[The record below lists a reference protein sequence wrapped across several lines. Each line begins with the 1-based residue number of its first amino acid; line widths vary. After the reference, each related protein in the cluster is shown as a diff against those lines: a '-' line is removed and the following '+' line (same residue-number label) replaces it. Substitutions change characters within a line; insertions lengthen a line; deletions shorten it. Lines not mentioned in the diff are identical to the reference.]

1 MNDLEPARIEA
12 AAGGAAPRR
21 AGPYP
26 ASPSGGGAPGAGFG
40 FDPGSGPA
48 LGRDGRDAGA
58 ASGPRQPA
66 NGAEALIEA
75 LLAEGVE
82 LVFGY
87 PGGAN
92 MPIYDAL
99 FGARNRLR
107 HVLVRHEQGA
117 GHAAE
122 GYARATGRPGVCL
135 GTSGPGATN
144 LLTALADALMDSTPL
159 VAITGQVASPKLGTD
174 AFQEADA
181 VGMSLPATRWAWQA
195 ASPADIPWAVRMAFA
210 VARGAIA
217 GPGPERLGRK
227 PGPVLLDVTR
237 DAQTG
242 PAAALRREPEAA
254 PSSSRRRRS
263 PSATTT
269 REAPW
274 PAPLRPERR
283 ASATPAAA
291 GSEDGARRGGGGRV
305 RPAAGGR
312 EPDLRGLAGKLDAAA
327 RLLNRAER
335 PYLLA
340 GQGVTISGAEAALRE
355 LAERARIPVGLTLLG
370 LSALPSDHPLNVGML
385 GMHGSYGANLLTN
398 EADVILAVGM
408 RFDDRVTGNLD
419 TYARQARIIHVDIDP
434 SEINKAVPAEAPIVA
449 DAREALSL
457 LAPRLRRPE
466 PGDAAR
472 ADWLARF
479 REHDAIER
487 ESVIDAE
494 LGGAGPEIRMGEAVH
509 ALGAASRGRAI
520 IVSDVGQHQMH
531 AARYYR
537 FALPRSHITSGGLGT
552 MGFALPAAI
561 GAKLGAPE
569 REVVAV
575 AGDGG
580 FQMTVQELGTI
591 MQERLPVKILILD
604 NGYLGMVRQWQ
615 SLFFGGRYS
624 EVGLANPDF
633 VRVAEAYGIPGERVS
648 ERARLAGALDR
659 LIAADGPRLLAV
671 AVRREDDVFPMIPAG
686 AGIADMRLA

>member
-1 MNDLEPARIEA
+1 MSKLEPAHIDA
-12 AAGGAAPRR
+12 AAGRPAPHGAAP
-21 AGPYP
+21 GP
-26 ASPSGGGAPGAGFG
+26 ASSPGGRAPGAGLG
-40 FDPGSGPA
+40 LGPPGPGSG
-48 LGRDGRDAGA
+48 A
-58 ASGPRQPA
+58 APWPRRPA
-66 NGAEALIEA
+66 NGAEALVEA
-75 LLAEGVE
+75 LLAEGIA

-99 FGARNRLR
+99 FGARDRLR

-159 VAITGQVASPKLGTD
+159 VAITGQVAGPKLGTD

-181 VGMSLPATRWAWQA
+181 VGMSLPATRWAWQV
-195 ASPADIPWAVRMAFA
+195 ASPAEIPWAVRMAFA

-217 GPGPERLGRK
+217 GPGPEHLARK

-242 PAAALRREPEAA
+242 PAAAPCPDPAAA
-254 PSSSRRRRS
+254 PASSRRRQS
-263 PSATTT
+263 SAAI
-269 REAPW
+269 RKAPY
-274 PAPLRPERR
+274 PAPFRAGGRSSPPDAAGEEGSRPGERSR
-283 ASATPAAA
+283 AHPAA
-291 GSEDGARRGGGGRV
+291 GA
-305 RPAAGGR
+305 PTGGR
-312 EPDLRGLAGKLDAAA
+312 EPDRRGLAEKCGAAA

-340 GQGVTISGAEAALRE
+340 GQGVTISGAEAELRE
-355 LAERARIPVGLTLLG
+355 VAERGRIPVGLTLLG

-419 TYARQARIIHVDIDP
+419 TYARQARIIHIDVDP
-434 SEINKAVPAEAPIVA
+434 AEINKAVPVEAPIVA
-449 DAREALSL
+449 DARAALSL
-457 LAPRLRRPE
+457 LAPRIRRRAPE
-466 PGDAAR
+466 DEAR
-472 ADWLARF
+472 AGWLARF
-479 REHDAIER
+479 REHDALER

-494 LGGAGPEIRMGEAVH
+494 LGGAGPDIRMGEAVH
-509 ALGAASRGRAI
+509 ALARASRGEAV

-575 AGDGG
+575 IGDGG
-580 FQMTVQELGTI
+580 FQMTLQELGTV
-591 MQERLPVKILILD
+591 MQERLPVKVLILD
-604 NGYLGMVRQWQ
+604 NAYLGMVRQWQ

-633 VRVAEAYGIPGERVS
+633 VRIADAYGIPGERVS
-648 ERARLAGALDR
+648 ERPQLAGALDR
-659 LIAADGPRLLAV
+659 LLAADGPRLLAV
-671 AVRREDDVFPMIPAG
+671 AVGREDDVFPMIPAG

>member
-1 MNDLEPARIEA
+1 MSEREPAHIDTATGEPAPRGDGLGPA
-12 AAGGAAPRR
+12 SSPGGRTPGPGPGPGSPDPGAGAAPGARR
-21 AGPYP
+21 P
-26 ASPSGGGAPGAGFG
+26 AT
-40 FDPGSGPA
+40 
-48 LGRDGRDAGA
+48 
-58 ASGPRQPA
+58 
-66 NGAEALIEA
+66 GAEALIEA
-75 LLAEGVE
+75 LLAEGAA

-99 FGARNRLR
+99 FGARDRLR

-159 VAITGQVASPKLGTD
+159 VAITGQVAGPKLGTD

-181 VGMSLPATRWAWQA
+181 VGMSLPATRWAWQV
-195 ASPADIPWAVRMAFA
+195 ASPAEIPWAVRMAFA

-217 GPGPERLGRK
+217 GPGPEHLARK

-242 PAAALRREPEAA
+242 PAAALRPVPATA
-254 PSSSRRRRS
+254 PSRRPRLPS
-263 PSATTT
+263 PIC
-269 REAPW
+269 EAPY
-274 PAPLRPERR
+274 PAPFRPRQR
-283 ASATPAAA
+283 PSPPAAA
-291 GSEDGARRGGGGRV
+291 SEEGSNPDARNRT
-305 RPAAGGR
+305 RPAADAR
-312 EPDLRGLAGKLDAAA
+312 EPDRRGLAGKCGAAA

-340 GQGVTISGAEAALRE
+340 GQGVTISGAEAELRE
-355 LAERARIPVGLTLLG
+355 VAERGRIPVGLTLLG

-419 TYARQARIIHVDIDP
+419 TYARQARIIHIDVDPAEID
-434 SEINKAVPAEAPIVA
+434 KAVPVEVPIVA
-449 DAREALSL
+449 DARAALSL
-457 LAPRLRRPE
+457 LASRIRRRGPE
-466 PGDAAR
+466 DEAR
-472 ADWLARF
+472 AGWLARF
-479 REHDAIER
+479 REHDALER
-487 ESVIDAE
+487 AAVIDAE

-509 ALGAASRGRAI
+509 ALARASRGEAV

-575 AGDGG
+575 VGDGG
-580 FQMTVQELGTI
+580 FQMTLQELGTV
-591 MQERLPVKILILD
+591 MQERLPVKVLILD
-604 NGYLGMVRQWQ
+604 NAYLGMVRQWQ

-633 VRVAEAYGIPGERVS
+633 VRIAEAYGIPGERVS
-648 ERARLAGALDR
+648 ERAHLAGALDR
-659 LIAADGPRLLAV
+659 LLAADGPRLLAV
-671 AVRREDDVFPMIPAG
+671 AVGREDDVFPMIPAG

>member
-1 MNDLEPARIEA
+1 MSDSLHSSPRGTDE
-12 AAGGAAPRR
+12 RR
-21 AGPYP
+21 A
-26 ASPSGGGAPGAGFG
+26 SGAPAPVIGNPTA
-40 FDPGSGPA
+40 
-48 LGRDGRDAGA
+48 
-58 ASGPRQPA
+58 PA
-66 NGAEALIEA
+66 NGAELLVEA

-99 FGARNRLR
+99 FRARERLR

-122 GYARATGRPGVCL
+122 GHARATGATGVCM

-144 LLTALADALMDSTPL
+144 LLTALADALMDSTPV

-181 VGMSLPATRWAWQA
+181 VGMSLPATRWAWQIT
-195 ASPADIPWAVRMAFA
+195 SPEEIPWAVRMAFA

-217 GPGPERLGRK
+217 GPGAELFARK
-227 PGPVLLDVTR
+227 PGPVLLDITR

-242 PAAALRREPEAA
+242 RARAPRHERDSGSARRWAYPPPSAARETPYPAPYRTAERPLPRDGEGAAETLRPV
-254 PSSSRRRRS
+254 PSSPPPRFAGTHDSSRR
-263 PSATTT
+263 
-269 REAPW
+269 
-274 PAPLRPERR
+274 
-283 ASATPAAA
+283 
-291 GSEDGARRGGGGRV
+291 
-305 RPAAGGR
+305 
-312 EPDLRGLAGKLDAAA
+312 DLTEKCEAAA

-340 GQGVTISGAEAALRE
+340 GHGVTLSGAEARLRE
-355 LAERARIPVGLTLLG
+355 VAERGRIPVGLTLLG
-370 LSALPSDHPLNVGML
+370 LSALPSDHPLNVGLL
-385 GMHGSYGANLLTN
+385 GMHGNYGANLLTN
-398 EADVILAVGM
+398 EADVVLAVGM

-434 SEINKAVPAEAPIVA
+434 SEINKCVPAEVAIEA
-449 DAREALSL
+449 DARDALSL
-457 LAPRLRRPE
+457 LASRIRDPE
-466 PGDAAR
+466 PDRGTR
-472 ADWLARF
+472 ASWLARF

-487 ESVIDAE
+487 EAVIDAE
-494 LGGAGPEIRMGEAVH
+494 LGGTQPEIRMGEAIH
-509 ALGAASRGRAI
+509 ALGRASGGEAV

-531 AARYYR
+531 AARYYP
-537 FALPRSHITSGGLGT
+537 FARPRSHITSGGLGT

-561 GAKLGAPE
+561 GAKLGAPG

-575 AGDGG
+575 IGDGG
-580 FQMTVQELGTI
+580 FQMTLQELGTV
-591 MQERLPVKILILD
+591 MQERLPVKVLILD
-604 NGYLGMVRQWQ
+604 NAYLGMVRQWQ

-633 VRVAEAYGIPGERVS
+633 VRIAEAYGIPAERVS
-648 ERARLAGALDR
+648 DRSELAGALER
-659 LIAADGPRLLAV
+659 LLAAQGPRLLAV
-671 AVRREDDVFPMIPAG
+671 AVAREDDVFPMIPAG
-686 AGIADMRLA
+686 AGIAEMRLA

>member
-1 MNDLEPARIEA
+1 MNEIEPARIA
-12 AAGGAAPRR
+12 AATGPAPRTAEPRPTALSGARTPVSDPGRRGPGSGAAPRSR
-21 AGPYP
+21 G
-26 ASPSGGGAPGAGFG
+26 
-40 FDPGSGPA
+40 
-48 LGRDGRDAGA
+48 
-58 ASGPRQPA
+58 PA

-122 GYARATGRPGVCL
+122 GYARATGRPGVCV

-181 VGMSLPATRWAWQA
+181 VGMSLPATRWAWQV
-195 ASPADIPWAVRMAFA
+195 ASPAEVSWAVRMAFA

-217 GPGPERLGRK
+217 GPGPEHLARK

-242 PAAALRREPEAA
+242 PASALRREPAAA
-254 PSSSRRRRS
+254 PSRGRRPPSS
-263 PSATTT
+263 AV
-269 REAPW
+269 REAPY
-274 PAPLRPERR
+274 PAPLRAERPR
-283 ASATPAAA
+283 PAPAV
-291 GSEDGARRGGGGRV
+291 GEDGGGRGRV
-305 RPAAGGR
+305 PPAAGAR
-312 EPDLRGLAGKLDAAA
+312 APDRRGLVEKCGAAA

-340 GQGVTISGAEAALRE
+340 GQGVTISGAEAELRE
-355 LAERARIPVGLTLLG
+355 VAERGRIPVGLTLLG

-419 TYARQARIIHVDIDP
+419 TYARQARIIHIDVDP
-434 SEINKAVPAEAPIVA
+434 AEIGKAVPAEMPIVA
-449 DAREALSL
+449 DARAALSL
-457 LAPRLRRPE
+457 LAPRLRRP
-466 PGDAAR
+466 DAGGEAR
-472 ADWLARF
+472 AGWLARF

-487 ESVIDAE
+487 EAVIDAE

-509 ALGAASRGRAI
+509 ALGRASRGEAI

-575 AGDGG
+575 VGDGG
-580 FQMTVQELGTI
+580 FQMTLQELGTV
-591 MQERLPVKILILD
+591 MQERLPVKVLILD

-633 VRVAEAYGIPGERVS
+633 VRIADAYGIPGERVS
-648 ERARLAGALDR
+648 ERAQLAGALDR
-659 LIAADGPRLLAV
+659 LLAADGPRLLAV
-671 AVRREDDVFPMIPAG
+671 AVGREEDVFPMIPAG